1 MIRTSLAAS
10 LRMRALLAIA
20 PRDEHGSWRWIWE
33 RLWRPLAA
41 DGRYVRIPL
50 HGAPAV
56 LNAGNS
62 YPYYARIFPHWN
74 EPLLAALKLVAGD
87 GRASFVDVG
96 AATGDTILMLH
107 RNAPDSLGPVLAIE
121 GDPGFAECLR
131 ENIRRV
137 PDAVAVQ
144 TMLSAVDGSEIA
156 SLERHHPGSATA
168 SGDGKVESRTLDSV
182 WLENGSRRIDLLKTD
197 VDGFDG
203 VVLAGARRLLREARP
218 AVLFEWHPPL
228 CHGAGNDPRQVFE
241 VLSSEGYDR
250 FVWFDKYGRF
260 QQVDVGWSEAQLAA
274 RELLCGRD
282 DPPDVHWDV
291 LAVPSDATFDWTLLA
306 KPIPRGTR
314 RSRW

>member
-20 PRDEHGSWRWIWE
+20 PRDMNGSWRWIWE
-33 RLWRPLAA
+33 RFWRPLAV
-41 DGRYVRIPL
+41 DGRLVRIPL

-56 LNAGNS
+56 LNEGNS

-74 EPLLAALKLVAGD
+74 EPLLAALRLVAGG

-107 RNAPDSLGPVLAIE
+107 RNAQERLGEVLAIE

-131 ENIRRV
+131 ENLRRV
-137 PDAVAVQ
+137 PDSVAVQ
-144 TMLSAVDGSEIA
+144 TMLSAVDGQEIA
-156 SLERHHPGSATA
+156 TLERHHPGSATA
-168 SGDGKVESRTLDSV
+168 SGSGRVGSRTLDSI
-182 WLENGSRRIDLLKTD
+182 WTENGSKRVDLLKID
-197 VDGFDG
+197 VDGYDG
-203 VVLAGARRLLREARP
+203 VVLAGARKLLRDARP

-228 CHGAGNDPRQVFE
+228 CHGAGNDPKQAFE
-241 VLSSEGYDR
+241 VLSSEGYER
-250 FVWFDKYGRF
+250 FVWFDKYGLF
-260 QQVDVGWSEAQLAA
+260 QQIDIGWSEAQLSE

-282 DPPDVHWDV
+282 NPPDVHWDV
-291 LAVPSDATFDWTLLA
+291 LALPSGTSLDWTRLA
-306 KPIPRGTR
+306 LPIPPRER